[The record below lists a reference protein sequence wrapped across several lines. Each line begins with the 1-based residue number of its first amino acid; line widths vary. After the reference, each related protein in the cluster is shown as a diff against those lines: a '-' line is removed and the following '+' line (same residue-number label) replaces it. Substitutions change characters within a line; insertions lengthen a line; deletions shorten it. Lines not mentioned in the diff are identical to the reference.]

1 MQEISTLGRLLEN
14 KDVEQFKLDD
24 SSSYDSYAEDY
35 HDCVEKLCKPFV
47 KQMVR
52 LAYLKPG
59 QRVLDVGAGTGA
71 VANFAA
77 KLVGDSGTVVG
88 IDLSE
93 GMLKIAAL
101 TAKKLG
107 IANVQFHRTDAE
119 NLGLLSESFNSVIS
133 MYAIDH
139 FPNAAQA
146 LKEMHRVLK
155 PGGRLVV
162 SMGCRIPPWGGGIL
176 NAYGVGIVRRIKQIF
191 QPNLYAPNFI
201 LHLHKKYFSHLLSPP
216 HSHWGGLNPGR
227 NLLKLIKESGFNVEN
242 TFWNHNMITIPSAED
257 FWRSQS
263 AIVTEVR
270 KQLQYT
276 TTDLKN
282 LFYEEFKD
290 LANAALSQGGKL
302 YYCVAIFIVSGI
314 RK

>member
-1 MQEISTLGRLLEN
+1 LKNLPEI
-14 KDVEQFKLDD
+14 KDIEQFKFDD
-24 SSSYDSYAEDY
+24 ASSYDSYADDY
-35 HDCVEKLCKPFV
+35 HHYIDKLCEPFA
-47 KQMVR
+47 KQMVN
-52 LAYLKPG
+52 LAHLQPWH
-59 QRVLDVGAGTGA
+59 RVLDVGTGTGII
-71 VANFAA
+71 ANYAA
-77 KLVGDSGTVVG
+77 RLIDNSVSVFG

-93 GMLKIAAL
+93 GMLKKSIL
-101 TAKKLG
+101 NAKKLS
-107 IANVQFHRTDAE
+107 ITNVQFHHMDAE
-119 NLGLLSESFNSVIS
+119 NLELPSESFDSVIS

-162 SMGCRIPPWGGGIL
+162 SMGCRIPPWGGGL
-176 NAYGVGIVRRIKQIF
+176 LKAYCVGIVRRTKQIF

-201 LHLHKKYFSHLLSPP
+201 LHLQKKYFSHLPSPP

-270 KQLQYT
+270 KQLQYA

-282 LFYEEFKD
+282 LFYEEFKN